1 MKIGGLMSRMHRYK
15 SEKYMHK
22 NEIRNIG
29 KDHRDALREAKEFV
43 LHKNGLSFEKMC
55 KNR

>member
-1 MKIGGLMSRMHRYK
+1 MKICGLMSRMHRYK
-15 SEKYMHK
+15 SEKYMYK